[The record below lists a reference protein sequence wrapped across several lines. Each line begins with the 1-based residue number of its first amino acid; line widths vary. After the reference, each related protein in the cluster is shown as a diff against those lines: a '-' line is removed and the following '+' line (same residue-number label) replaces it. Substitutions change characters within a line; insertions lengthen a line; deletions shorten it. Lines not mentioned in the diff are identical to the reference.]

1 MWSRGVR
8 QANLGML
15 NLVDIVPRNLGEL
28 GYQRT
33 GYGATAGIFDPT
45 KVTSNHVEQ
54 GQVGT
59 CIWLPRIM
67 NH

>member
-1 MWSRGVR
+1 MRSRRIR
-8 QANLGML
+8 QTSLGML
-15 NLVDIVPRNLGEL
+15 NLVHVVSRNLGEL

-33 GYGATAGIFDPT
+33 GHGAAAGILYPT

-54 GQVGT
+54 GQVGA